1 MMELAKIN
9 SASIVGLASVPV
21 EVEVDISA
29 GLPAFSLVGLPDK
42 AVEESKERVR
52 SAIKNSNAHFP
63 PRHLTVNLAP
73 ADLPKYG
80 PAYDLPIA
88 VGILYAAGQLK
99 YLPER
104 ALFFGELSL
113 DGTTRATNGVLSL
126 ALMAKEQNF
135 GMLFIPADN
144 AEEAALVDGIDIRP
158 VKSLKELITHLL
170 GEKEIEPYKAGA
182 VIRRDEIKYD
192 FDFEN
197 IKGQE
202 QAKRALEIAAAG
214 GHNVLLN
221 GPPGTGKTLLARA
234 LPSILPEMVKEEQL
248 EVTKIFSVAG
258 LLKKEEPLICTRP
271 FRSPHHTSSDIALV
285 GGGAHPRPGEITL
298 AHRGV
303 LFLDELPEFPRS
315 VLEALRQPLE
325 DGVITVSR
333 AAGTI
338 TFPAKFVLVASM
350 NPCPCGYFSD
360 PSKNC
365 ICTATQIMRYQKK
378 VSGPLLD
385 RIDLHVE
392 VPRVEYDKL
401 ASEEKGESSASIRK
415 RVQKARDIQT
425 KRFLNSAK
433 KITTNAEMG
442 VPEIKEY
449 CRINEQGAELLR
461 TAVTS
466 LNLSARAFHRVLK
479 VSRTIADLANS
490 DRIETEHLAEA
501 LMYRPKERE

>member
-1 MMELAKIN
+1 MDLAKIN
-9 SASIVGLASVPV
+9 SASIVGLQSLPV

-29 GLPAFSLVGLPDK
+29 GLPAFALVGLPDK

-52 SAIKNSNAHFP
+52 SAIKNSDAKFP

-88 VGILYAAGQLK
+88 VGVLYAAGQLE
-99 YLPER
+99 YLPEKS
-104 ALFFGELSL
+104 LFFGELSL
-113 DGTTRATNGVLSL
+113 DGGTRATNGVLSL

-158 VKSLKELITHLL
+158 VKSLKELIAHLL
-170 GEKEIEPYKAGA
+170 GES
-182 VIRRDEIKYD
+182 EIKKYQADQNVEKKEKFYD

-202 QAKRALEIAAAG
+202 QAKRALEIAASG
-214 GHNVLLN
+214 GHNALLN

-258 LLKKEEPLICTRP
+258 LLKKDQPLIFVRP
-271 FRSPHHTSSDIALV
+271 FRSPHHTSSNIALV
-285 GGGAHPRPGEITL
+285 GGGTHPKPGEITL

-325 DGVITVSR
+325 DGVVTVSR

-338 TFPAKFVLVASM
+338 AFPAKFVLIASM
-350 NPCPCGYFSD
+350 NPCPCGYLSD

-401 ASEEKGESSASIRK
+401 TSEEKTEASAPIRI

-425 KRFLNSAK
+425 KRFENSTK
-433 KITTNAEMG
+433 KINTNAEMG

-479 VSRTIADLANS
+479 VGRTIADLAGS
-490 DRIETEHLAEA
+490 ERIETEHLAEA